1 MNYHAKSKIR
11 ICLFYFSAIESY
23 STVHTADAVYTFGG
37 YPKEASKLVAEFKND
52 QWSRGLSFCSEQ
64 WDCSHSLWVF
74 FSPIKSSSARSEKL
88 WEQWFLNCSQEK
100 SSQSNGFRSDPTKK
114 FSEHFFT
121 ERSDEFS
128 LNFTVWRPILEWIDP
143 GSILTSKIS

>member
-52 QWSRGLSFCSEQ
+52 QWRRLPDLKNARWFTASIRMGSE
-64 WDCSHSLWVF
+64 VMIF
-74 FSPIKSSSARSEKL
+74 GGRSA
-88 WEQWFLNCSQEK
+88 
-100 SSQSNGFRSDPTKK
+100 SN
-114 FSEHFFT
+114 E
-121 ERSDEFS
+121 E
-128 LNFTVWRPILEWIDP
+128 
-143 GSILTSKIS
+143 